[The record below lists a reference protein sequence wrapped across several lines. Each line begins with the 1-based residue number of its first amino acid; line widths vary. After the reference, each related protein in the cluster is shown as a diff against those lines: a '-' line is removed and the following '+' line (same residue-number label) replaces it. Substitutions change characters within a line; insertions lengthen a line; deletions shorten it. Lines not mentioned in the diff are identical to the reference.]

1 MKTINQRRR
10 LQQNIPWLLMFILPV
25 FYFVIFKYIPMGG
38 LVIAFK
44 NYNFVDGIWG
54 SPWVGFH
61 NFQLLFTDPLAFS
74 TIRNTIMISVLT
86 IIFGF
91 PFPVL
96 LAVAINEVQRM
107 WFKKTVQ
114 TLLYLPHFLSWVI
127 VGGMVI
133 TLFSQEA
140 GIVNSW
146 VEQLTGS
153 TFPFLYN
160 EASWISIFLGSGVW
174 KEAGFSA
181 IIYLAA
187 LGGIDPSLY
196 EAAAIDGANKF
207 KQIRHITLPGISSV
221 IVLMLILAMGRIM
234 EVGFDQIY
242 MLQNPIVSNISEVI
256 STYIYRI
263 GLQGAQFSLSTAM
276 GMFEAVIGLLLVLVA
291 NAVARKFDQGLW

>member
-1 MKTINQRRR
+1 LKTINQRRR